1 MILYDKR
8 TRGYDYI
15 GKYNYKGLVLFNYKN
30 DMCDDRINIFGFIGT
45 IRIID
50 WNTRGGIHCFRVKSG
65 KFENDIV

>member
-1 MILYDKR
+1 
-8 TRGYDYI
+8 
-15 GKYNYKGLVLFNYKN
+15 
-30 DMCDDRINIFGFIGT
+30 MCDDRINIFGFIGT